1 MSTVERVRIG
11 AAIPQVFIDSPVDMT
26 WVRDWILRSEALG
39 FDSIWVQENIV
50 GDFPSLEPVSLLCYA
65 AALTSKV
72 RLGTSVV
79 VAPLRNPVQLAKSL
93 SSLDQMSDGRLT
105 VGLGLGGRS
114 LRESCM
120 CSW

>member
-11 AAIPQVFIDSPVDMT
+11 AAIPQVFIDGHVDMM

-72 RLGTSVV
+72 RLGTSVL
-79 VAPLRNPVQLAKSL
+79 VAPLRNPGAVS
-93 SSLDQMSDGRLT
+93 
-105 VGLGLGGRS
+105 
-114 LRESCM
+114 
-120 CSW
+120 